1 MSELHWTAEETRK
14 GWGIRYNPTPGG
26 VKKADGTTSFSLSFI
41 ALELADMVSEAE
53 TAVKAIA
60 HELNCHADLLEA
72 LREMV
77 RWNVKRGGEDDL
89 PLPADEQDPE
99 VAQAMAAI
107 ARAEGR

>member
-1 MSELHWTAEETRK
+1 MSEAHWTAEETLQ

-41 ALELADMVSEAE
+41 ALELTDMVSDAE
-53 TAVKAIA
+53 TAAKAIS
-60 HELNCHADLLEA
+60 HELNVYADLLTA

-77 RWNVKRGGEDDL
+77 RWNVKRGGPDDE

-99 VAQAMAAI
+99 VAKAMAAI

>member
-26 VKKADGTTSFSLSFI
+26 VKNANGTTSFSLSFV
-41 ALELADMVSEAE
+41 ALELTDMVSEAE
-53 TAVKAIA
+53 DAAKSIA
-60 HELNCHADLLEA
+60 RELNSYADILAA
-72 LREMV
+72 LKEMV

-99 VAQAMAAI
+99 CAQAMAAI
-107 ARAEGR
+107 ARAEGI